1 MSMVD
6 FLRMRPIVGA
16 TDPSYNTETVRMATR
31 TVPGM
36 GQFGTCL
43 DASIVTHTG
52 QTTARH
58 ESRYAE
64 YCVSEQVAD
73 LRHGWGLACHV
84 VGVSIQA

>member
-1 MSMVD
+1 
-6 FLRMRPIVGA
+6 
-16 TDPSYNTETVRMATR
+16 MATR

-36 GQFGTCL
+36 GQGMAFYSAVWHVPGRVHCHL
-43 DASIVTHTG
+43 TG